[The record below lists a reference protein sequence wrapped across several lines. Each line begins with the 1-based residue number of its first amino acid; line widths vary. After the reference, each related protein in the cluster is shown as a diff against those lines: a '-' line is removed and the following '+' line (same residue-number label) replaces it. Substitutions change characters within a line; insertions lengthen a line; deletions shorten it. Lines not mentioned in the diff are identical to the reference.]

1 MVSDNCIPP
10 LMAVWIGDLARQIR
24 NGRFATPLPARKI
37 PHLVDL
43 Q

>member
-1 MVSDNCIPP
+1 
-10 LMAVWIGDLARQIR
+10 MAVCIDDPARQIR

-37 PHLVDL
+37 PQLLDL

>member
-1 MVSDNCIPP
+1 VSNNCIPP
-10 LMAVWIGDLARQIR
+10 LMVVCIDDPARQIR

-37 PHLVDL
+37 PQLLDL